1 MEINQDKNE
10 IKNVIKMWS
19 KGQFFLSRFLMPEIT
34 SKKSIY
40 PYIYKIPEGVYNN
53 FGDVNGKR

>member
-1 MEINQDKNE
+1 MEINWDKKCDKN
-10 IKNVIKMWS
+10 VAKMS
-19 KGQFFLSRFLMPEIT
+19 VLFLSHFLMPEIA

-40 PYIYKIPEGVYNN
+40 PYIYKIPKGVYNN